1 MCVLK
6 WANCRGKHLSYIL
19 SSCCCISNVRKRI
32 KYKEMKRTV
41 LFVLASMLIAGAPS
55 FASSLGTATRA
66 VIPSEVQQIINVD
79 YRRMKNSDTAMA
91 MEAKLMPPDM
101 KQFQDALKG
110 IGVDPDK
117 DLDQITIASLRT
129 REHTLQMVGIAQGQ
143 FPLKKIKGRL
153 AKEKIKGKKMNGNLV
168 YPMSGGMSMTYL
180 DDWTMLFGNEAA
192 VQAALDARD
201 NSAESLNSNSGV
213 TDMIAS
219 VERGTIWSVL
229 DSNGT
234 QTMLKSI
241 LGSASN
247 LAEYDT
253 VKKQLLGSRYT
264 MDFDRGVDFNLNV
277 VTSDN
282 VTAATLSTLLKA
294 GILFKKMSATATEKA
309 ALENTSVDS
318 DNTRLIVHFKADDKS
333 FQQLLD
339 SPMFAAVTH

>member
-1 MCVLK
+1 M
-6 WANCRGKHLSYIL
+6 
-19 SSCCCISNVRKRI
+19 
-32 KYKEMKRTV
+32 KEMKRLV
-41 LFVLASMLIAGAPS
+41 LFVLALMVITGVPS
-55 FASSLGTATRA
+55 FASSLGTSTRA

-91 MEAKLMPPDM
+91 MQNKLIPPDM
-101 KQFQDALKG
+101 KQFEDALKG

-117 DLDQITIASLRT
+117 DLDQITIASFRT
-129 REHTLQMVGIAQGQ
+129 KEKALQMVSVAQGQ
-143 FPLKKIKGRL
+143 FPLKKIKARL
-153 AKEKIKGKKMNGNLV
+153 VKEKIKGKKMNGNLV
-168 YPMSGGMSMTYL
+168 YPMAGGMSMTFL
-180 DDWTMLFGNEAA
+180 DDWTMLFGQEKS

-201 NSAESLNSNSGV
+201 NSSQSLNSNSEV

-219 VERGTIWSVL
+219 VDAGTIWSVL

-241 LGSASN
+241 LGSAAN

-294 GILFKKMSATATEKA
+294 GILFKKMSASPTEKQ
-309 ALENTSVDS
+309 ALDNTSVDS
-318 DNTRLIVHFKADDKS
+318 DNGRLIVHFKADDKS

>member
-1 MCVLK
+1 MSENGLE
-6 WANCRGKHLSYIL
+6 
-19 SSCCCISNVRKRI
+19 
-32 KYKEMKRTV
+32 YKEMKRTV
-41 LFVLASMLIAGAPS
+41 LFVLASMLVAGAPS

-117 DLDQITIASLRT
+117 DLDQITIASFRAK
-129 REHTLQMVGIAQGQ
+129 EHTLQMVGVAQGQ

-168 YPMSGGMSMTYL
+168 YPMSGGMSMTFL

-201 NSAESLNSNSGV
+201 NSAQSLNSNSEV

-264 MDFDRGVDFNLNV
+264 MDFDRGVDFNLSV
-277 VTSDN
+277 VTSDS
-282 VTAATLSTLLKA
+282 VTASTLSTLLKA
-294 GILFKKMSATATEKA
+294 GMIFKKMSATPTEKA
-309 ALENTSVDS
+309 ALENTTVDS